1 MQGFKEHFSNLA
13 TLDKNQFHG
22 NKYHQ
27 LVEKEILYI
36 NEMTKN
42 QPIQPITEKELKDA
56 INSINRRKSAD
67 YYNIT
72 IEHFL
77 HSEDQIISILL
88 LLINNIFKTGEIPDS
103 LKIGLLSPIYKN
115 KGSKNDAINYRGITV
130 LPVLS
135 KIIESII
142 KVRIQPNIH
151 NVQNP
156 SQRGFTK
163 GASPMNAALPVE
175 EAYRTFADE
184 KNNGYLVL
192 LDAKAALIKWCI
204 HTYFVE
210 YIKQVSRI
218 RHGH

>member
-1 MQGFKEHFSNLA
+1 M
-13 TLDKNQFHG
+13 
-22 NKYHQ
+22 
-27 LVEKEILYI
+27 
-36 NEMTKN
+36 
-42 QPIQPITEKELKDA
+42 
-56 INSINRRKSAD
+56 
-67 YYNIT
+67 
-72 IEHFL
+72 

-151 NVQNP
+151 NILNP

-163 GASPMNAALPVE
+163 GASSMNAALPVE

-184 KNNGYLVL
+184 KKTTV
-192 LDAKAALIKWCI
+192 I
-204 HTYFVE
+204 
-210 YIKQVSRI
+210 
-218 RHGH
+218 